1 MMQVSLPLGLKRPG
15 ARRKAAMQTH
25 PAVGSLLQV
34 EGVGSVA
41 AAQANSNASASDEAD
56 LLTLLQTIL

>member
-1 MMQVSLPLGLKRPG
+1 MAQILIFYLG
-15 ARRKAAMQTH
+15 M
-25 PAVGSLLQV
+25 LLQV

-41 AAQANSNASASDEAD
+41 AAKANSNANASSEAD